1 MFGIT
6 FHASNRFK
14 ERFPHLDINTELK
27 TAIPFGKSSGK
38 CKYYISANK
47 VVFAVSENFCTT
59 VLTEGQAYNNMRI
72 DHYVPLQP
80 VQVVEPTKAKA
91 KAKSTN
97 IELASYLARKHARQD
112 KTNGVKPKDTEQH
125 RLEELY
131 SEATKNDIVIGKKT
145 LGRYNQIYIQHYLG
159 KQHAQNITI
168 HQTTE
173 KENL

>member
-6 FHASNRFK
+6 FHASDRFK

-27 TAIPFGKSSGK
+27 TAVPFGKSSGK

-80 VQVVEPTKAKA
+80 VQVAEQITSKT
-91 KAKSTN
+91 TN
-97 IELASYLARKHARQD
+97 IELASNLARKHARQD
-112 KTNGVKPKDTEQH
+112 KANGVKPKNTEQH

-131 SEATKNDIVIGKKT
+131 SEATKINLVIGKKT

-159 KQHAQNITI
+159 KQHAQNLTI